1 MAEYQ
6 KYPRP
11 TDPYYDL
18 RHDLLSQGTILE
30 NAPSSILGPRLPLLD
45 LVPQG
50 VEVPAGYKAAVTLV
64 STWGYGMIVSNTCD
78 FRRPKASDLL
88 QRPRDFPQ
96 IYHGDSVRVAPIA
109 PLRSVPDVPE
119 ASYALV
125 RQYDHYRRF
134 LYLPEMVNKD
144 TGEEILPESLLL
156 LNLTDVL
163 HIDLVRRLRVVA
175 QLTYEARRQLAR
187 KLVYHATGD
196 QSELDEW
203 DPDME

>member
-1 MAEYQ
+1 
-6 KYPRP
+6 
-11 TDPYYDL
+11 
-18 RHDLLSQGTILE
+18 
-30 NAPSSILGPRLPLLD
+30 
-45 LVPQG
+45 
-50 VEVPAGYKAAVTLV
+50 
-64 STWGYGMIVSNTCD
+64 
-78 FRRPKASDLL
+78 
-88 QRPRDFPQ
+88 
-96 IYHGDSVRVAPIA
+96 
-109 PLRSVPDVPE
+109 
-119 ASYALV
+119 
-125 RQYDHYRRF
+125 
-134 LYLPEMVNKD
+134 MVNKD